1 MIRKTKYKR
10 KYIIIYKFRNQI
22 IKTVNN
28 YFKNNKLLHNKL
40 IYNIYLFFKLLEK
53 ISTGYEIMKFVN
65 YTFVKYKFFRKILQ
79 IYYQ

>member
-53 ISTGYEIMKFVN
+53 ISTGYEIMKFVK

>member
-10 KYIIIYKFRNQI
+10 KNIIIYKFRNQI

-53 ISTGYEIMKFVN
+53 ISTGYEIMKFVK